1 VANNAG
7 GRPLWRVRG
16 SIGPLGATIEAEI
29 PYHPGLLAE
38 ILKAEI
44 VDPLTLLFQKVMHIT
59 DFVGAPIADRGI
71 GSGEELSVVRLRK
84 RLRTAKVTKKPVPL
98 RVTGIFSTAVLL
110 SYGWW
115 ERTGPGAKP
124 VGRNDIQRWAY
135 AGFEEWAPSWDFN
148 SAVAAEDESFFL
160 GQLGHGDEAD
170 SLLVV
175 AVGERARAIRPGIT
189 SLMGERKVAALS
201 VEINGLLC
209 HRSHLSKHNPGLAAV
224 AQRWHHDFNYCLL
237 LDSDNHR
244 ITPVYEVPDFYSAYL
259 WKCLWAKNN
268 LPKDASPTLNDCYLI
283 WEHTDLT
290 KPDAIEFN
298 LDSLEHK
305 QEFLTR
311 RYGPMELLQKS
322 GPLITGT
329 PSLSYDAF
337 VRLFGAVGRM

>member
-1 VANNAG
+1 
-7 GRPLWRVRG
+7 
-16 SIGPLGATIEAEI
+16 LGATIEAEI

-201 VEINGLLC
+201 VEINGLLVPPKSPEQAQSGTRRRRATVASRLQLLPAAGLGQPPD
-209 HRSHLSKHNPGLAAV
+209 HPGLRGPGLLFRVPVEVLVGQEQPPERCLADAERLLPDLGTHGPDQARRDRVQPGQPRTQAGVPHQAIRPDGTAAEV
-224 AQRWHHDFNYCLL
+224 RAADHGDAEPELR
-237 LDSDNHR
+237 R
-244 ITPVYEVPDFYSAYL
+244 VRAPVRRGRPDV
-259 WKCLWAKNN
+259 
-268 LPKDASPTLNDCYLI
+268 
-283 WEHTDLT
+283 
-290 KPDAIEFN
+290 
-298 LDSLEHK
+298 
-305 QEFLTR
+305 TR
-311 RYGPMELLQKS
+311 
-322 GPLITGT
+322 
-329 PSLSYDAF
+329 
-337 VRLFGAVGRM
+337 